1 MALDFAPRGA
11 KLALAMPHPPD
22 PFMRRLKAERAIP
35 SRRRAGPAGLTAGL
49 LLAVAS
55 GATSVMGTE
64 ASAAPLFVAPFLS
77 FDAAGFPASVAI
89 GDLNGDGKPDLVTAS
104 HGANE
109 VSVLLGNA
117 DGTFGP
123 KSDFAAGDTPR
134 GLAIADLNG
143 DGKPD
148 LVTANSG
155 ANTVSVLLGNGDG
168 TFAPKT
174 DFGSG
179 GAPYSVAI
187 GDLNGDG
194 KPDLA
199 VANMSANTV
208 SVLPG
213 NGNGTFAPKT
223 DFGTGSEPRS
233 VAIGDLNVD
242 GKADLAVSTSQSSA
256 VSVLLGS
263 GNGTFEPKTDFGTG
277 LDPNS
282 VAIGDLNGDGKPDL
296 AVASGS
302 NTVSVLLNA
311 GPGTTD
317 VGPAPTTVP
326 GTAELLAPRPN
337 PSRGASEIRWVVPSA
352 CRLDLAI
359 FDLAGRRVRLLL
371 AGARS
376 EPGQHGVSWD
386 GRDDTGARVR
396 EGVYLVRLRVAGED
410 DTRKL
415 FVLQ

>member
-1 MALDFAPRGA
+1 
-11 KLALAMPHPPD
+11 
-22 PFMRRLKAERAIP
+22 
-35 SRRRAGPAGLTAGL
+35 
-49 LLAVAS
+49 
-55 GATSVMGTE
+55 MGTE

-109 VSVLLGNA
+109 VSVLLGNG

-123 KSDFAAGDTPR
+123 K
-134 GLAIADLNG
+134 
-143 DGKPD
+143 
-148 LVTANSG
+148 
-155 ANTVSVLLGNGDG
+155 
-168 TFAPKT
+168 T
-174 DFGSG
+174 DFGIWP
-179 GAPYSVAI
+179 GAGAVAI

-194 KPDLA
+194 KPDMA
-199 VANMSANTV
+199 VT
-208 SVLPG
+208 
-213 NGNGTFAPKT
+213 
-223 DFGTGSEPRS
+223 
-233 VAIGDLNVD
+233 
-242 GKADLAVSTSQSSA
+242 
-256 VSVLLGS
+256 
-263 GNGTFEPKTDFGTG
+263 
-277 LDPNS
+277 
-282 VAIGDLNGDGKPDL
+282 
-296 AVASGS
+296 SGS

-317 VGPAPTTVP
+317 VAPAPTTVP

-337 PSRGASEIRWVVPSA
+337 PSRGASEIRWVVSSA

-396 EGVYLVRLRVAGED
+396 EGVYLVQLRAAARL
-410 DTRKL
+410 DTRK
-415 FVLQ
+415 FIVFH

>member
-1 MALDFAPRGA
+1 
-11 KLALAMPHPPD
+11 
-22 PFMRRLKAERAIP
+22 
-35 SRRRAGPAGLTAGL
+35 
-49 LLAVAS
+49 
-55 GATSVMGTE
+55 
-64 ASAAPLFVAPFLS
+64 
-77 FDAAGFPASVAI
+77 
-89 GDLNGDGKPDLVTAS
+89 
-104 HGANE
+104 
-109 VSVLLGNA
+109 
-117 DGTFGP
+117 
-123 KSDFAAGDTPR
+123 
-134 GLAIADLNG
+134 
-143 DGKPD
+143 
-148 LVTANSG
+148 
-155 ANTVSVLLGNGDG
+155 
-168 TFAPKT
+168 
-174 DFGSG
+174 
-179 GAPYSVAI
+179 
-187 GDLNGDG
+187 
-194 KPDLA
+194 
-199 VANMSANTV
+199 
-208 SVLPG
+208 
-213 NGNGTFAPKT
+213 
-223 DFGTGSEPRS
+223 

-242 GKADLAVSTSQSSA
+242 GKPDLALTNSQSST

-263 GNGTFEPKTDFGTG
+263 GNGTFGPKTDFGTG

-282 VAIGDLNGDGKPDL
+282 VVIGDLNGDGKPDM
-296 AVASGS
+296 AVANRLS
-302 NTVSVLLNA
+302 NTASVLFNT

-317 VGPAPTTVP
+317 VAPAPTTLP